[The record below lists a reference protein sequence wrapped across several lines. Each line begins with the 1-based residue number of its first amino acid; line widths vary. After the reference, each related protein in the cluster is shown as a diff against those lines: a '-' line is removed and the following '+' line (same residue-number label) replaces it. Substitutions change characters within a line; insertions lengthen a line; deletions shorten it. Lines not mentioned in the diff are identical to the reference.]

1 MFWKSSGSFG
11 VAKVQGPSKPG
22 DENQR
27 PDTR

>member
-1 MFWKSSGSFG
+1 MRAKSAGKLD
-11 VAKVQGPSKPG
+11 VAKVQGPSSPD